1 MDLKLNGKHALVTGS
16 TAGIGKAIAAALAAE
31 GASVVVNGRNP
42 KTVEQTA
49 QELSSLGG
57 GAVHGI
63 ACALDSAKGV
73 DQLIKGAEAIGPV
86 DILVNNVGIFEP
98 KPFEEI
104 PDDDWQRFFDVNVM
118 SGVRS
123 SRAVMGGMKG
133 RGWGRIL
140 FISSESGINI
150 PSEMVHYGMTKTAQL
165 AISRGLAKSLAG
177 TGVTVNCL
185 LPGPTWTEGVATFVE
200 RMAEQ
205 RVTTA
210 EAMKAEFVPMVRPS
224 SLIQRFA
231 TPEEVA
237 AHAVYL
243 CSPLASA
250 TSGAAHRVEGGIV
263 DICF

>member
-1 MDLKLNGKHALVTGS
+1 MDLQLEGKLAVVTGS
-16 TAGIGKAIAAALAAE
+16 TAGIGRAIASALAAE
-31 GASVVVNGRNP
+31 GATVVVNGRNP
-42 KTVEQTA
+42 ESVEATA
-49 QELSSLGG
+49 KELSALGG
-57 GAVHGI
+57 GTVHGI
-63 ACALDSAKGV
+63 VCALDSAEGV
-73 DQLIKGAEAIGPV
+73 DTLITGAEAIGPV

-104 PDDDWQRFFDVNVM
+104 PDEDWRRFFDVNVM
-118 SGVRS
+118 SGVRC
-123 SRAVMGGMKG
+123 SRAVMCGMRD

-150 PSEMVHYGMTKTAQL
+150 PEEMVHYGMTKTAQL
-165 AISRGLAKSLAG
+165 AIARGLAKALAG
-177 TGVTVNCL
+177 TGVTVNSL
-185 LPGPTWTEGVATFVE
+185 LPGPTWTEGVATFVAK
-200 RMAEQ
+200 MAEQ
-205 RVTTA
+205 RGTTA

-224 SLIQRFA
+224 SLIRRFA

-237 AHAVYL
+237 AHAAYL